1 MAAVAASLLAALAV
15 IGWTLPAWAGAHS
28 AGDAR
33 APTTLLRDRD
43 GASTQ
48 TVPPGAVATKALGLS
63 DRGEV
68 KNCTGQ
74 DTTGERKD
82 SIERYEQANP
92 NITVQLVEFPA
103 SADEQRNQFIQ
114 HQEARSDDC
123 DVFGPDVVW
132 TAQFAQQKWQYDM
145 TPYI

>member
-15 IGWTLPAWAGAHS
+15 VGWTLPAWAGAHS

-43 GASTQ
+43 GAFTQ
-48 TVPPGAVATKALGLS
+48 TVPPGAVVTKALGLS

-92 NITVQLVEFPA
+92 NITVQIVEFPT

-114 HQEARSDDC
+114 HQEARSGDC

-132 TAQFAQQKWQYDM
+132 TAEFAQQKWLYDM